1 MSSCGGDYRALCR
14 MRDLVFRRG
23 SRGACCLRGAKR
35 AERTTK
41 MKVCPVCK
49 ARVFDDMDTCYGCLH
64 RFDSSDVEKAHGG
77 GFEPEEPPGYS
88 GKARN
93 SAEAE
98 EKKKGARPVDMRQEG
113 KADAKPAKRDLV
125 LHIAVPEGAAGVRV
139 AVDFAGCAPA
149 GQTRAVDAYS
159 TRRWNSFSAAS

>member
-1 MSSCGGDYRALCR
+1 
-14 MRDLVFRRG
+14 
-23 SRGACCLRGAKR
+23 
-35 AERTTK
+35 

-77 GFEPEEPPGYS
+77 GFEPEEPPDYS

-98 EKKKGARPVDMRQEG
+98 EKKKGARPVSVRQEG
-113 KADAKPAKRDLV
+113 KPAARDLV

-149 GQTRAVDAYS
+149 GQTRVADA
-159 TRRWNSFSAAS
+159 

>member
-1 MSSCGGDYRALCR
+1 
-14 MRDLVFRRG
+14 
-23 SRGACCLRGAKR
+23 
-35 AERTTK
+35 

-49 ARVFDDMDTCYGCLH
+49 ARVFGDMDTCYGCLH
-64 RFDSSDVEKAHGG
+64 RFDSSDAEKAHGG
-77 GFEPEEPPGYS
+77 GFEPGEPPDYS
-88 GKARN
+88 GKTRN

-98 EKKKGARPVDMRQEG
+98 EEKKGARPVDVRQEG

-149 GQTRAVDAYS
+149 GRTRAADA
-159 TRRWNSFSAAS
+159 

>member
-1 MSSCGGDYRALCR
+1 
-14 MRDLVFRRG
+14 
-23 SRGACCLRGAKR
+23 
-35 AERTTK
+35 

-77 GFEPEEPPGYS
+77 GFEPEEPSGYS

-98 EKKKGARPVDMRQEG
+98 EKKKGARPVD
-113 KADAKPAKRDLV
+113 V

-149 GQTRAVDAYS
+149 GQTRAVDA
-159 TRRWNSFSAAS
+159 

>member
-1 MSSCGGDYRALCR
+1 
-14 MRDLVFRRG
+14 
-23 SRGACCLRGAKR
+23 
-35 AERTTK
+35 

-98 EKKKGARPVDMRQEG
+98 ERRYEQDIEIGAPIPACIS
-113 KADAKPAKRDLV
+113 AD
-125 LHIAVPEGAAGVRV
+125 
-139 AVDFAGCAPA
+139 
-149 GQTRAVDAYS
+149 
-159 TRRWNSFSAAS
+159 

>member
-1 MSSCGGDYRALCR
+1 
-14 MRDLVFRRG
+14 
-23 SRGACCLRGAKR
+23 
-35 AERTTK
+35 

-98 EKKKGARPVDMRQEG
+98 EKKKGTRPVSVRQEG
-113 KADAKPAKRDLV
+113 KADAKPAARDLV

-149 GQTRAVDAYS
+149 GRTRAVDA
-159 TRRWNSFSAAS
+159 